1 MVAGSGE
8 PGQKMSKAVQLK
20 EISKSYG
27 EFRAVDRFSLE
38 VERGTVFGLLGP
50 NGAGKTTLIKML
62 TTLMRPSSGDALVE
76 GFSVLA
82 AGKEVRRLIGVVPQE
97 NNLDRYLTA
106 RENLTLHARLHGMP
120 PAAYNPRIDR
130 LLEMTGLASRQHDF
144 PDTFSGGMQR
154 RLVVAR
160 ALVHEPRVLFLDEP
174 TTGLDPQSRR
184 ALWEHIRGL
193 RHTMTVFLT
202 THYMDE
208 ADALCDRI
216 MIMDHGVSLADGSA
230 AQLKEAFSLAHVYE
244 VELRGDGEGYR
255 EIFAALPFVRSV
267 ERSGA
272 SFRLTLAGEDN
283 LKPLMESAA
292 GAVIRKICLKE
303 SSLEDVFIA
312 LTGEKVRE

>member
-1 MVAGSGE
+1 MPHAITLHE
-8 PGQKMSKAVQLK
+8 ITKAYGGLK
-20 EISKSYG
+20 
-27 EFRAVDRFSLE
+27 AVDRFSLG

-50 NGAGKTTLIKML
+50 NGAGKTTLIKVL
-62 TTLMRPSSGDALVE
+62 TTLMRPTAGDAFVE

-82 AGKEVRRLIGVVPQE
+82 AGKSVRRVIGVVPQE

-106 RENLTLHARLHGMP
+106 RENLILHGRLHGMS
-120 PAAYNPRIDR
+120 PAAYNPRIDE
-130 LLEMTGLASRQHDF
+130 LLEMTGLASRQKEF

-184 ALWEHIRGL
+184 ALWEYIRGL
-193 RHTMTVFLT
+193 RRRMTVFLT

-216 MIMDHGVSLADGSA
+216 MIMDHGVSLADGTA
-230 AQLKEAFSLAHVYE
+230 GELKDAFSRAHVYE
-244 VELRGDGEGYR
+244 VEFRGDGAGY
-255 EIFAALPFVRSV
+255 EALLLALPFVSSV
-267 ERSGA
+267 ERNGA
-272 SFRLTLAGEDN
+272 SFQITLAGEDSI
-283 LKPLMESAA
+283 KPLMDRLV
-292 GAVIRKICLKE
+292 GAEIRRICLKE
-303 SSLEDVFIA
+303 PTLEDVFIS

>member
-1 MVAGSGE
+1 MPQAITL
-8 PGQKMSKAVQLK
+8 Q
-20 EISKSYG
+20 EITKTYG
-27 EFRAVDRFSLE
+27 NFTAVDRFSLE

-50 NGAGKTTLIKML
+50 NGAGKTTLIKVL
-62 TTLMRPSSGDALVE
+62 TTLMRPSAGDALVE
-76 GFSVLA
+76 GFSVRSEGL
-82 AGKEVRRLIGVVPQE
+82 EVRRLIGVVPQE

-106 RENLTLHARLHGMP
+106 RENLTLHGRLHGMR
-120 PAAYNPRIDR
+120 PAAYNPRIDE

-193 RHTMTVFLT
+193 RRSMTVFLT

-230 AQLKEAFSLAHVYE
+230 AELKDAFSRAHTYE
-244 VELRGDGEGYR
+244 VEFRGDAAGYQ
-255 EIFAALPFVRSV
+255 EILAALPFVRSV
-267 ERSGA
+267 EREGA
-272 SFRLTLAGEDN
+272 AYRLTLSGDDA
-283 LKPLMESAA
+283 LKPLINSVV
-292 GAVIRKICLKE
+292 GADIRRICLKE
-303 SSLEDVFIA
+303 PSLEDVFIA

>member
-1 MVAGSGE
+1 MPAAITLKDITKTYGS
-8 PGQKMSKAVQLK
+8 
-20 EISKSYG
+20 
-27 EFRAVDRFSLE
+27 FTAVDRFSLE

-50 NGAGKTTLIKML
+50 NGAGKTTLIKIL
-62 TTLMRPSSGDALVE
+62 TTLMRPSSGDARVE
-76 GFSVLA
+76 GFSVLS
-82 AGKEVRRLIGVVPQE
+82 AGKDVRRLIGVVPQE

-106 RENLTLHARLHGMP
+106 RENLILHGRLHGMR
-120 PAAYNPRIDR
+120 PADYNPRIDE

-193 RHTMTVFLT
+193 RHSMTVFLT

-230 AQLKEAFSLAHVYE
+230 AELKDAFSRAHTYE
-244 VELRGDGEGYR
+244 VEFRGDPADYQEVLAG
-255 EIFAALPFVRSV
+255 LPFVRSV
-267 ERSGA
+267 ERDGTSY
-272 SFRLTLAGEDN
+272 RVTLAGEDA
-283 LKPLMESAA
+283 LRPLLNSAV
-292 GAVIRKICLKE
+292 GAEIRKICLKE
-303 SSLEDVFIA
+303 PTLEDVFIA